1 VWAGFGFWE
10 GLPHCALARLIHS
23 SNKYWNMRMG
33 IFRVPIYF
41 LCIFALNQA
50 HYASEGRRW
59 LDASLK
65 DVQAAAEVNDSY
77 AQGFLA
83 LVYAH
88 GDKGSDISIMNA
100 SKWAALS
107 SQANHWLGHF
117 ALGYLARF
125 RADGLDGDDVGRYYL
140 KSFRDPDGRMIKAA
154 ASGDPIASYALA
166 EIFTSDEVRPSLV
179 PDLELAAEHYS
190 VSSHAGYAPAS
201 VEFALLKAHAVGNDE
216 FGIKKDL
223 AGGIALLQEAARTNL
238 PSANHYLGRFY
249 FKGIGVKVD
258 PRMALVH
265 YQAAADRGHAI
276 SQLTVADFHAY
287 GEAGPVKVD
296 LALRYARLALDQMET
311 QALEKIAAYEEL
323 LAGGGTAPPGQPSTL
338 PQVPSPAE
346 SSPPPPPPPS
356 PARSEPFPPAQASL
370 SPALPSPYEGS
381 VRIPE
386 PSSSVYPPQ
395 PSTLPIP
402 PSLPPSVSPSPSA
415 GPVQKRE
422 LAKKHYFGR
431 EALLDYERS
440 IRLFTES
447 ANAGDAEAARY
458 LGIMYL
464 RGKGVLKDNAKAFQ
478 WFTLASDRGDPLAKK
493 NAKMLQS
500 LIGN

>member
-1 VWAGFGFWE
+1 
-10 GLPHCALARLIHS
+10 
-23 SNKYWNMRMG
+23 MRMG
-33 IFRVPIYF
+33 LFRVPFYL

-50 HYASEGRRW
+50 HYASEGRR
-59 LDASLK
+59 LMDLSLK
-65 DVQAAAEVNDSY
+65 DVQAAAEARDSY

-88 GDKGSDISIMNA
+88 GDKGADISITKA

-117 ALGYLARF
+117 ALGFLARF
-125 RADGLDGDDVGRYYL
+125 RADGLEEADVGRYYL
-140 KSFRDPDGRMIKAA
+140 KSFRDRDGRMIKAA
-154 ASGDPIASYALA
+154 ASGDPVASYALA

-190 VSSHAGYAPAS
+190 IASRAGYGPAS
-201 VEFALLKAHAVGNDE
+201 VEFALIKAHLVGNEE
-216 FGIKKDL
+216 FGMKKDL
-223 AGGIALLQEAARTNL
+223 PGGIALLQEAARADM

-249 FKGIGVKVD
+249 YQGIGVKAD
-258 PRMALVH
+258 PKMALVH

-287 GEAGPVKVD
+287 GEAGPVKID
-296 LALRYARLALDQMET
+296 LALRYARLAMDQMET

-323 LAGGGTAPPGQPSTL
+323 LAGGGTAPSAQPTTL
-338 PQVPSPAE
+338 PQVPLPVE
-346 SSPPPPPPPS
+346 SAPPPPPPPS

-386 PSSSVYPPQ
+386 PPSVYPPQ

-402 PSLPPSVSPSPSA
+402 PSLPPSASPSPA
-415 GPVQKRE
+415 ADPAQKRE

-431 EALLDYERS
+431 EAPLDYDSS

-464 RGKGVLKDNAKAFQ
+464 RGKGVPKDNAKAFQ
-478 WFTLASDRGDPLAKK
+478 WFTLASDRGDSLAKK
-493 NAKMLQS
+493 NAKMLRS

>member
-1 VWAGFGFWE
+1 
-10 GLPHCALARLIHS
+10 
-23 SNKYWNMRMG
+23 MRMVF
-33 IFRVPIYF
+33 FRVPFYL

-59 LDASLK
+59 MNLPLK
-65 DVQAAAEVNDSY
+65 DLQAAAEARDSY

-88 GDKGSDISIMNA
+88 GDKGADISISNA

-117 ALGYLARF
+117 ALGFLARF
-125 RADGLDGDDVGRYYL
+125 RADGLEEADVGRYYL
-140 KSFRDPDGRMIKAA
+140 KSFRDRDGRMIKAA

-166 EIFTSDEVRPSLV
+166 EIFTSDEVRPSLE

-190 VSSHAGYAPAS
+190 IASRAGYGPAS
-201 VEFALLKAHAVGNDE
+201 VEFALIKAHVVGNDE

-223 AGGIALLQEAARTNL
+223 PGGIALLQEAAQADM

-249 FKGIGVKVD
+249 YQGIGVDAD
-258 PRMALVH
+258 PKMALVH

-287 GEAGPVKVD
+287 GEAGPVKID
-296 LALRYARLALDQMET
+296 LALRYARLAMDQMET
-311 QALEKIAAYEEL
+311 QALQKISAYEEL
-323 LAGGGTAPPGQPSTL
+323 LAGGSTAQSDQLAPPP
-338 PQVPSPAE
+338 PVPSPVG
-346 SSPPPPPPPS
+346 SVPPPPPPPS
-356 PARSEPFPPAQASL
+356 PTRVQPPAPASL
-370 SPALPSPYEGS
+370 SPTLPSPYEAS

-386 PSSSVYPPQ
+386 PPAPVYPPP
-395 PSTLPIP
+395 PSPPSVPPAP
-402 PSLPPSVSPSPSA
+402 PSLPPSTNPAPLA
-415 GPVQKRE
+415 NPDQKRE

-431 EALLDYERS
+431 EAVLDYDQS

-464 RGKGVLKDNAKAFQ
+464 RGKGVPKDNAKAFQ
-478 WFTLASDRGDPLAKK
+478 WFTLASERGDSLARK
-493 NAKMLQS
+493 NANMLKS